1 MNMEQFKNK
10 ARELIAISYDVAYE
24 ESATEYN
31 DGFSMTF
38 CLMDGRRIAIS
49 YNKYWETWKGT
60 LLESREYVKV
70 W

>member
-10 ARELIAISYDVAYE
+10 ARELIAISYDVANE
-24 ESATEYN
+24 ERATEYS

-38 CLMDGRRIAIS
+38 FLMDGSRIAVS
-49 YNKYWETWKGT
+49 YNKYLESWKAIP
-60 LLESREYVKV
+60 LESREYAKV